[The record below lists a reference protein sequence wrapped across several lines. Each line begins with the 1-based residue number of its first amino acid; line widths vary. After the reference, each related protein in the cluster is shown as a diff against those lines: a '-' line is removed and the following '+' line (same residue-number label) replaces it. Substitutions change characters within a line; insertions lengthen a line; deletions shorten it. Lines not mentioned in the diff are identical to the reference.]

1 MSCCGGNRAAQRNVY
16 QTSLSMP
23 SRSAAPA
30 SRSAASAKIVHFE
43 YTGMTA
49 ISVTGPATGSTYRF
63 DRRGARLAVHGT
75 DAPSLLAVP
84 GLRPVG

>member
-1 MSCCGGNRAAQRNVY
+1 
-16 QTSLSMP
+16 
-23 SRSAAPA
+23 
-30 SRSAASAKIVHFE
+30 
-43 YTGMTA
+43 MTA